1 MRIQLFNFLEEERYS
16 SFKIELIYT
25 GRKDNTMLPLKFVVE
40 NLEEVQENCRNRNVD
55 ISLDGLSPL
64 VEQRREI
71 VRKVEKARAE
81 QNALAKKGQDPDQRD
96 SVRERVA
103 ALKTETR
110 NLEESLKEVE
120 ASIDAVLEQIP
131 NISHPQAPIGRSDA
145 DNAVLE
151 QVGTP
156 PEWSFR
162 PLDHVELGKL
172 LDLIDF
178 ESGSKVAGS
187 SFYFLKNEAVLLE
200 IGLLRYALDILA
212 REGFVLH
219 STPDLASSRVLGATG
234 YNPRGDE
241 TQIYSV
247 RGTDLCLIATA
258 EIPLGGMLM
267 DQTVT
272 EDVLPMKLAGI
283 SHCFR
288 TEAGAYGRASK
299 GLYRV
304 HQFSKTEMF
313 IFCSPEQSEAMLEE
327 MVRIEKEIF
336 EGLEIPFQVV
346 DCCTGDLGGPAYR
359 KFDLEA
365 WMPGRGDHGEWGEI
379 TSASNCTDYQARRL
393 KARYR
398 QTESRKA
405 RLLHTLNGTALAVS
419 RALVALL
426 ENHQQE
432 DGSVKIPEKLSP
444 YVGFKTISP
453 KKQ

>member
-1 MRIQLFNFLEEERYS
+1 
-16 SFKIELIYT
+16 
-25 GRKDNTMLPLKFVVE
+25 MLPLDFVIE
-40 NLEEVQENCRNRNVD
+40 NIEKVQENCTNRNVNM
-55 ISLDGLSPL
+55 SLAGLPPL
-64 VEQRREI
+64 VAKRREI
-71 VRKVEKARAE
+71 IREVENARAE
-81 QNALAKKGQDPDQRD
+81 QNALAKKGEDPDQREH
-96 SVRERVA
+96 VRERVA
-103 ALKTETR
+103 ALKKETR
-110 NLEESLKEVE
+110 TLEESLKEVE
-120 ASIDAVLEQIP
+120 TSIDAVLEQIP
-131 NISHPQAPIGRSDA
+131 NISHPEAPIGRGEA
-145 DNAVLE
+145 DNAVRE

-162 PLDHVELGKL
+162 PRDHVELGKA

-178 ESGSKVAGS
+178 DSGSRVAGS

-200 IGLLRYALDILA
+200 VGFLRYALDIL
-212 REGFVLH
+212 RKRGFVLH
-219 STPDLASSRVLGATG
+219 STPDLASTRVLGATG

-247 RGTDLCLIATA
+247 QGTDLCLIATA

-267 DQTVT
+267 DQTVP
-272 EDVLPMKLAGI
+272 EKALPMKLAGI

-288 TEAGAYGRASK
+288 TEAGAYGRAAK

-304 HQFSKTEMF
+304 HQFTKAEMF
-313 IFCSPEQSEAMLEE
+313 IFCSPEESEAMLEE

-336 EGLEIPFQVV
+336 EGLEIPFRVV

-365 WMPGRGDHGEWGEI
+365 WMPGRGERGEWGEI

-393 KARYR
+393 KSRYKPSAGKK
-398 QTESRKA
+398 T

-426 ENHQQE
+426 ENHQRE
-432 DGSVKIPEKLSP
+432 DGSVRIPAKLQP
-444 YVGFKTISP
+444 YVGFETISR
-453 KKQ
+453 KMR